1 MRTKALCL
9 VLVWL
14 LCSYLFNYLYT
25 AGWIGDDE
33 DSEIVVPDYDEH
45 TEMAFDE
52 RGLQPAMD
60 VYIYLND
67 GEITK
72 IESCSFF
79 SEFTSVIEPIVAEGI
94 MTTPYNGLIEEE
106 GGLFAVFADPNII
119 RPSDYQGDFAVFY
132 LDESF
137 YYGVKAESTQFSAW
151 ALAEKRGASA
161 IIYSEYVAFDSSSD
175 RYNDIVEIS
184 DCASI
189 QWRDYS
195 GLDYQELVTIPVVVI
210 SPNIMRILQQSPMF
224 HLEIGPEG
232 FEPKGITSSN
242 VSTIES
248 VSLPSKKVKTWE
260 KQHQDCPP
268 EFAGAMV
275 EILFEDLN
283 QDGEFQT
290 SEQSLVIECLNQ
302 SPYTDGITSISLER
316 NEIEVP
322 TTECVSGIAVR
333 FDVITTRESGMVTTE
348 LGSDTGCAGTTP
360 ESFENQLKRLLCENG
375 HLPDET
381 TLSEMTLSSCLS
393 PLYENELRLVIPQ
406 LKVDSLTQSQMPTC
420 ANGGLLIT
428 MWADADGNGA
438 WDQSE
443 TQSTQRLCNGT
454 DGIDGENGSDGQDGE
469 NGLDAYQLLVETH
482 NADENSCPL
491 LVTGKEVF
499 LGRDINS
506 NGVLDNTEIEHSY
519 AICNG
524 VDGSNGT
531 NGQTALLDTDII
543 SNDSATDCNGVYVRL
558 SNGFDLNND
567 SNLSIEETRGSRY
580 ICLPSHQTD
589 VNATFVKESIQPNS
603 VCLNGGVHSFIWI
616 DEDGNDAR
624 TPEEIFMETFD
635 CASDETVVQCNDA
648 DGDCISDEDDMN
660 EENDRENVG
669 DSDFDGTPDDEDD
682 YPECDNRFDS
692 DADGIPDDCDD
703 DI

>member
-9 VLVWL
+9 VLVL
-14 LCSYLFNYLYT
+14 LSSVL
-25 AGWIGDDE
+25 AGCIGDDE
-33 DSEIVVPDYDEH
+33 DSEIVVQDYDKH
-45 TEMAFDE
+45 TEMAFDA

-60 VYIYLND
+60 VYIYFND

-94 MTTPYNGLIEEE
+94 MATPYNGLIEEE
-106 GGLFAVFADPNII
+106 GYSSTFADPNII

-210 SPNIMRILQQSPMF
+210 SPNVMRVLQQSPMF

-242 VSTIES
+242 VSTTES

-348 LGSDTGCAGTTP
+348 LGGDTGCAGTTP

-567 SNLSIEETRGSRY
+567 SNLSLEETRGSRY

-648 DGDCISDEDDMN
+648 DEDCISDEDDTN